1 MVRTLHPLQGAQ
13 FSSLIRE
20 LRFLKPHSTAN
31 ICFNLILETSLLTT
45 FHTWYKLLA
54 LMKHCMT
61 DKFSSIRFS
70 IIFQHSRMGALD
82 HKECWVPKNQCFQIV
97 VLEKTL
103 ESPLDCKEI
112 KPVNPNGNQPWIFTG
127 RTDAEAET
135 PILWPPEVK
144 RQLIR
149 KTLMLGKIEDKSRRR
164 WQRMRWLNS
173 ITNSVDVSLS
183 KLQETVKD
191 EKAWCAAVHGVAKS
205 QTRLSEWTTT
215 NHLHTSYFRR
225 SSWPRDWTHAS

>member
-1 MVRTLHPLQGAQ
+1 MW
-13 FSSLIRE
+13 E
-20 LRFLKPHSTAN
+20 
-31 ICFNLILETSLLTT
+31 
-45 FHTWYKLLA
+45 
-54 LMKHCMT
+54 
-61 DKFSSIRFS
+61 
-70 IIFQHSRMGALD
+70 LD
-82 HKECWVPKNQCFQIV
+82 HKEGRAPKNWCFRTV
-97 VLEKTL
+97 VLEKIL
-103 ESPLDCKEI
+103 ESPLDCNKI
-112 KPVNPNGNQPWIFTG
+112 KPVNPKGNQPWKFIG

-183 KLQETVKD
+183 KLQATVKD

-205 QTRLSEWTTT
+205 HTRLIDWTTT
-215 NHLHTSYFRR
+215 NHLHTSYFLFVPLKKKKIQSITR
-225 SSWPRDWTHAS
+225 S